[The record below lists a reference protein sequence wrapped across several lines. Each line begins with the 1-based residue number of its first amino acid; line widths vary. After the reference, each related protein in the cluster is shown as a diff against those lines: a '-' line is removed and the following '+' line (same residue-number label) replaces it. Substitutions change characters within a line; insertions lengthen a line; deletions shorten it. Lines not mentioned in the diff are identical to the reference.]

1 LLRRKLLTVLFITI
15 LLPILVVL
23 FESVRT
29 FMSQKKSTTDMAGR
43 YVQNLADYASDRW
56 NDGKPAQIT
65 TFLSLVADYGYN
77 MLISGEKVPRKD
89 AGGRNASARRD
100 KFIPGMV
107 AYVTS
112 SGRVISSSEN
122 ADILATIFAGSMAET
137 SGRAADNGA
146 VVGSFMYGEN
156 RVSYVAHIS
165 TTRNRR
171 VYAVAAVTML
181 NWMGI
186 NGFNMMKLAFAGIL
200 GTLICLVGLF
210 LLRGSVIKPLQALS
224 SQVETTKWGEE
235 TPTFAANGIFDKL
248 RVEEI
253 ASLQK
258 AVADLACRMMDKESL
273 EKRYVGDIIKAQ
285 EDERGRIAQ
294 DIHDGPIQVVSALIQ
309 RIQMLNIASCGI
321 PSDAA
326 RQLADSEDIA
336 QNLVE
341 DLRDICDSLVPP
353 WVSLGLASCMEE
365 ASSRFERQHSV
376 TVNAVVDPD
385 LDVSQETTL
394 ALFRIFQEAVS
405 NAVRHGKADTV
416 SVEASFSGEGKT
428 LEFIISDNGTGF
440 VPEAETLDTLVQ
452 NGQRGLAGMRR
463 RVEVLG
469 GEFEIKSAPG
479 EGTEITVRIRGETLV
494 NSHKRH
500 FAI

>member
-1 LLRRKLLTVLFITI
+1 LLKRKLLTVLFIII

-23 FESVRT
+23 FESATT
-29 FMSQKKSTTDMAGR
+29 FMSQKKSTTETAGR
-43 YVQNLADYASDRW
+43 YVQSLADYASDRW

-77 MLISGEKVPRKD
+77 MLISGETIPPKN
-89 AGGRNASARRD
+89 AGDKNASARRD

-112 SGRVISSSEN
+112 RGRVISSSEN
-122 ADILATIFAGSMAET
+122 ADILATIFTGSMAET
-137 SGRAADNGA
+137 SGRAADSGTI
-146 VVGSFMYGEN
+146 VGSFMFREN
-156 RVSYVAHIS
+156 HVSYVAHIS
-165 TTRNRR
+165 ATNNRT

-181 NWMGI
+181 SWMGR
-186 NGFNMMKLAFAGIL
+186 NDFNMMKLAFAGIL

-224 SQVETTKWGEE
+224 SQVETIKWGEE
-235 TPTFAANGIFDKL
+235 TPEFGANGIFDKL

-253 ASLQK
+253 SSLKK
-258 AVADLACRMMDKESL
+258 AVTDLACRMIDKESL

-309 RIQMLNIASCGI
+309 RIQMLNIASCGM
-321 PSDAA
+321 PSDAEG
-326 RQLADSEDIA
+326 QLAGAEDIA

-353 WVSLGLASCMEE
+353 WVSLGLASCIEE
-365 ASSRFERQHSV
+365 ASSRFEHQHSI
-376 TVNAVVDPD
+376 TVNAVVDPG
-385 LDVSQETTL
+385 LDVPQETTL

-405 NAVRHGKADTV
+405 NAVRHGNADTV
-416 SVEASFSGEGKT
+416 SVEASLRGGGRT

-440 VPEAETLDTLVQ
+440 VPEAETPDTLVQ
-452 NGQRGLAGMRR
+452 KGQRGLAGMRR
-463 RVEVLG
+463 RVELLG
-469 GEFEIKSAPG
+469 GELEIKSAPG
-479 EGTEITVRIRGETLV
+479 KGAEITVRI
-494 NSHKRH
+494 
-500 FAI
+500 

>member
-1 LLRRKLLTVLFITI
+1 MLRRKLLTVLFIII

-29 FMSQKKSTTDMAGR
+29 FMSQKISTTDTAGR
-43 YVQNLADYASDRW
+43 YVQSLADYASDRW

-65 TFLSLVADYGYN
+65 AFLSLVADSGYN
-77 MLISGEKVPRKD
+77 RLIRGEKVPSKD
-89 AGGRNASARRD
+89 ANDRNASARRD

-107 AYVTS
+107 AYVTF

-122 ADILATIFAGSMAET
+122 ADILAGIFTGSMAET
-137 SGRAADNGA
+137 SGRAADNGNI
-146 VVGSFMYGEN
+146 VGSFMFGGN

-165 TTRNRR
+165 ATRNRM

-181 NWMGI
+181 SWMGR
-186 NGFNMMKLAFAGIL
+186 NDFNFDMMKLAFAGTL
-200 GTLICLVGLF
+200 GMLICLVGLF
-210 LLRGSVIKPLQALS
+210 LLRSSVIKPLQALS
-224 SQVETTKWGEE
+224 SQVETTKWGKE
-235 TPTFAANGIFDKL
+235 TPEFTTNGIFGRL

-253 ASLQK
+253 SSLKK
-258 AVADLACRMMDKESL
+258 AVNDLACRMIDKESL

-309 RIQMLNIASCGI
+309 RIQMLNIASCGM
-321 PSDAA
+321 PSDAS

-353 WVSLGLASCMEE
+353 WVSLGLASCIEE
-365 ASSRFERQHSV
+365 ASSRFERQHSI
-376 TVNAVVDPD
+376 TVNAVVDPA
-385 LDVSQETTL
+385 LNVSQETTL

-405 NAVRHGKADTV
+405 NAVRHGNADTV
-416 SVEASFSGEGKT
+416 SVEASLCGGGRT

-440 VPEAETLDTLVQ
+440 ILEAETPDTLVQ
-452 NGQRGLAGMRR
+452 KGQRGLTGMRR
-463 RVEVLG
+463 RVELLG
-469 GEFEIKSAPG
+469 GEFEIKSARG
-479 EGTEITVRIRGETLV
+479 DGTEITVRI
-494 NSHKRH
+494 
-500 FAI
+500 

>member
-1 LLRRKLLTVLFITI
+1 MLRRKLLTVLFIII

-29 FMSQKKSTTDMAGR
+29 FGSQRKSTTDTAGR
-43 YVQNLADYASDRW
+43 YVQSLADYASDRW

-65 TFLSLVADYGYN
+65 TFLSLVSDYGYN
-77 MLISGEKVPRKD
+77 KLISGEKVPSK
-89 AGGRNASARRD
+89 GTSGRNAPTQRD

-112 SGRVISSSEN
+112 RGRVISSSEN
-122 ADILATIFAGSMAET
+122 ADILATIFTGSMAET
-137 SGRAADNGA
+137 SGRAADNGTI
-146 VVGSFMYGEN
+146 VGSFMYGEN

-165 TTRNRR
+165 TTGNRM

-181 NWMGI
+181 SWMGR
-186 NGFNMMKLAFAGIL
+186 NDFNMMKLAFAGIL
-200 GTLICLVGLF
+200 GMLICLVGLF

-224 SQVETTKWGEE
+224 SQVETTKWGAE
-235 TPTFAANGIFDKL
+235 TPEFGTNGIFGKL

-253 ASLQK
+253 ASLKK
-258 AVADLACRMMDKESL
+258 ALTDLACRMIDKESL

-309 RIQMLNIASCGI
+309 RIQMLNITSCGI

-353 WVSLGLASCMEE
+353 WVSLGLASCIEE
-365 ASSRFERQHSV
+365 ASNRFERQHSI
-376 TVNAVVDPD
+376 TMSAVVDPE
-385 LDVSQETTL
+385 LEVSQETTL

-405 NAVRHGKADTV
+405 NAVRHGHADTV
-416 SVEASFSGEGKT
+416 SVEAYRRCGGRT

-440 VPEAETLDTLVQ
+440 VPEVETPDTLVQ

-463 RVEVLG
+463 RVELLG
-469 GEFEIKSAPG
+469 GEFVIKSAPG
-479 EGTEITVRIRGETLV
+479 EGAEITVRI
-494 NSHKRH
+494 
-500 FAI
+500 